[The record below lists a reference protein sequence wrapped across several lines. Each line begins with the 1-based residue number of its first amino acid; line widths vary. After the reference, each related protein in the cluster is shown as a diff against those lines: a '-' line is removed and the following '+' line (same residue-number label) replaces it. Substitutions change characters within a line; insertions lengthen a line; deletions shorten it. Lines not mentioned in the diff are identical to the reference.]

1 MGISVRWLKG
11 SCPTEATVQVG
22 SASSGAAST
31 ERLQEIDKTESDKNT
46 PSIYKHVAILAEQ
59 STKQQPHLN
68 PTGTTTE
75 LPCDASH
82 VNVTKT
88 ISP

>member
-1 MGISVRWLKG
+1 M
-11 SCPTEATVQVG
+11 QVG

-31 ERLQEIDKTESDKNT
+31 ERLQEIDQTESDKKNT
-46 PSIYKHVAILAEQ
+46 PSISKQVAILAEQ
-59 STKQQPHLN
+59 STKRQPHLN
-68 PTGTTTE
+68 PTGATTE

-82 VNVTKT
+82 ADVTRT